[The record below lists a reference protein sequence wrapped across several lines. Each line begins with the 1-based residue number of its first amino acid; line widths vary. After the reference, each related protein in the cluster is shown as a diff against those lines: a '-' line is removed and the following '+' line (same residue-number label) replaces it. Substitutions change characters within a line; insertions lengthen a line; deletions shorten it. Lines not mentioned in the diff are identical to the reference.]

1 MPYTEQIEYHF
12 KNLEKD
18 VKKVYEVIDKARKKG
33 FDPSTEVEIPL
44 AMSMAEKVVGLISVV
59 YPQLKD
65 SGVSKRILELEKE
78 HGKLNPAV
86 SFRIAEEVAKQKFCK
101 FEDLLQSI
109 EAGIRIGFAYL
120 TLGVV
125 SSPIEG
131 FTKLK
136 LGKTKKG
143 EDYFIA
149 YFSGPIRSAGTT
161 ASCLAL
167 MLIDYLR
174 ELFGYSKYDPTE
186 EEVKRYITENVD
198 YHERVTNLQYF
209 PTPEEMEFLAKNL
222 PIQIAGEPTE
232 KLEVSNY
239 KNLERVDT
247 DYIRGGMCLIFS
259 EGLAQKAAKGFRFY
273 KELKG
278 KKFNLTGFDFLE
290 QYLDLHKKRDT
301 GKAKSVRPTYIND
314 LVAGRPIFGHP
325 SMSGGFRFRYGRGRV
340 SGFSAVS
347 LSPETMAI
355 VDEFIAIGTQLKI
368 EKPTK
373 GCITTS
379 CDCIEGPIVKLT
391 NGSVKKITSV
401 EEAKQIYFDVDEI
414 IYLGDILFPFSDVL
428 NRNADLVK
436 PGYVEEWWE
445 LDLKEK
451 TNKSSPNTVASL
463 KEETVEDVSL
473 GVNFEKA
480 KELSEKYGIPLHPR
494 FIFYWTE
501 INKDQF
507 LGLINW
513 LKYSKV
519 NGKLVLPY
527 SKSEQEKFER
537 GKRALELL
545 GVEHEVSIEHVIL
558 SEENSKALL
567 ANLGID
573 FEKVRDSDLKEVV
586 EKKIFESFENVLD
599 TINSVSEFEIK
610 DKAGEFIGSRMGRP
624 EKTKLRKLVGSP
636 NVLFPVGK
644 EGGRLR
650 SLQTACEAGQVRSS
664 FPIYYCESCKQ
675 QTIYGVCETCNKKTK
690 KRFYKYDTSGN
701 SYNNYANGEI
711 SDKEGVPYYTQNL
724 DINHYFK
731 KAIEKLKLKNGEV
744 PLLVKGVR
752 GTSSANHCMENL
764 AKGILRARH
773 NLQVNKDG
781 TIRVDSTELPLV
793 SFKPKEI
800 SVSLNKLKEL
810 GYDKDINGEELISD
824 EQIIELMPHDIL
836 LPSPSESPDERADSV
851 FTRVSHFIDEL
862 LERFYRL
869 NSFYNIKSKE
879 DLVGQLGVC
888 MAPHN
893 CAGVICRIIGFSNTQ
908 GLLASPYMHAAI
920 RRDCD
925 GDEAAVMLLMD
936 VLLNFSREFLPS
948 HRGGTQDAPLVL
960 NAKIDAGEV
969 DDQILDFESTFGYPL
984 ELYQLAEQKKH
995 SSEVKEIETIKSVL
1009 RKGKEAFVGL
1019 GYTHDTSDFNDG
1031 VVCSSYK
1038 TLATMQEKVEHQ
1050 MKLVEKLRAVDTA
1063 DTARLI
1069 IERHF
1074 IRDLRGNL
1082 RNFSIQ
1088 GFRCVACNE
1097 IVRRPPLDGVC
1108 PVCKGKL
1115 IFTTHE
1121 GGIKKYLEPAI
1132 SLAEKY
1138 GVSPY
1143 IKQNL
1148 ELVKRY
1154 IDSIFGKE
1162 LEKQEEL
1169 GGWF

>member
-428 NRNADLVK
+428 NRNADLIK
-436 PGYVEEWWE
+436 PGYVQEWWNLE
-445 LDLKEK
+445 LKEK
-451 TNKSSPNTVASL
+451 TGGN
-463 KEETVEDVSL
+463 EE
-473 GVNFEKA
+473 GVNCFNISFEKA
-480 KELSEKYGIPLHPR
+480 VELSEKYKIPLHPD

-501 INKDQF
+501 ISNAQF
-507 LGLINW
+507 FSLIDW
-513 LKYSKV
+513 LAHSKIDE
-519 NGKLVLPY
+519 KIILPY
-527 SKSEQEKFER
+527 GKNEQEKFEI

-545 GVEHEVSIEHVIL
+545 GVEHLVTIENVVLNENESKIL
-558 SEENSKALL
+558 LS
-567 ANLGID
+567 NLGID
-573 FEKVRDSDLKEVV
+573 VSILNKKCFLKDFLKAKNFDKFNNLEK
-586 EKKIFESFENVLD
+586 ENSILEIV
-599 TINSVSEFEIK
+599 NSVSNFEIK
-610 DKAGEFIGSRMGRP
+610 NKAGDFIGARMGRP
-624 EKTKLRKLVGSP
+624 EKAKLRKLQGSP
-636 NVLFPVGK
+636 NFLFPVGS

-650 SLQTACEAGQVRSS
+650 SVQTACDVGKVKSD
-664 FPIYYCESCKQ
+664 FPIYFCEKCNQ
-675 QTIYGVCETCNKKTK
+675 ETIYPSCETCGNKCK
-690 KRFYKYDTSGN
+690 KMFYFPETNEKSFEKFINEKQGFDFSRR
-701 SYNNYANGEI
+701 AI
-711 SDKEGVPYYTQNL
+711 
-724 DINHYFK
+724 DINHYFDSAVK
-731 KAIEKLKLKNGEV
+731 YLNLNKSEI
-744 PLLVKGVR
+744 PLLIKGVR
-752 GTSSANHCMENL
+752 GTFSKGHIIENF
-764 AKGILRARH
+764 AKGVLRAK
-773 NLQVNKDG
+773 NSLQVNKDG
-781 TIRVDSTELPLV
+781 TIRYDCTELPLNC
-793 SFKPKEI
+793 FKPIEI
-800 SVSLNKLKEL
+800 GTNIEKLKEL
-810 GYDKDINGEELISD
+810 GYEKDINGDNLVD
-824 EQIIELMPHDIL
+824 NEQILELMPHDVL
-836 LPSPSESPDERADSV
+836 LPDSPTSPSERAGDV
-851 FTRVSHFIDEL
+851 FIDICNFVDEL
-862 LERFYRL
+862 LERFYKL
-869 NSFYNIKSKE
+869 DSFHKIKKKE
-879 DLVGQLGVC
+879 DLIGQLGVC

-893 CAGVICRIIGFSNTQ
+893 CAGVICRFIGFAEAL
-908 GLLASPYMHAAI
+908 GLYASPYMHAAI

-925 GDEAAVMLLMD
+925 GDEAAIMLLSD
-936 VLLNFSREFLPS
+936 VLLNFSRSFLPE

-960 NAKIDAGEV
+960 NAKINAGEV
-969 DDQILDFESTFGYPL
+969 DDQILDFEATPDRTYPL
-984 ELYQLAEQKKH
+984 ELYKLAEQRKH
-995 SSEVKEIETIKSVL
+995 SSEVKGIKTIKQL
-1009 RKGKEAFVGL
+1009 LKEDKDPFVNL
-1019 GYTHDTSDFNDG
+1019 DFTHDTSNFNKG
-1031 VVCSSYK
+1031 VNLSNYK
-1038 TLATMQEKVEHQ
+1038 KLATMAEKVQHQ
-1050 MKLVEKLRAVDTA
+1050 MNLVEKIRAADVKDTA
-1063 DTARLI
+1063 KLI

-1074 IRDLRGNL
+1074 IRDMRGNL
-1082 RNFSIQ
+1082 RKFSMQ
-1088 GFRCVACNE
+1088 GFRCVGCNE
-1097 IVRRPPLDGVC
+1097 SFRRPPLKGVC
-1108 PVCKGKL
+1108 PVCGGKI
-1115 IFTTHE
+1115 IFTIHE
-1121 GGIKKYLEPAI
+1121 GGIKKYLDIAI
-1132 SLAEKY
+1132 ELAQKY
-1138 GVSPY
+1138 DLSPY
-1143 IKQNL
+1143 LKQTL
-1148 ELVKRY
+1148 ELTKET

-1162 LEKQEEL
+1162 LEKQEAL
-1169 GGWF
+1169 GKWF